1 MNQYLCDL
9 NLDGLDGADADSLM
23 AFWNRYQR
31 GRHYRDFFPGGGK
44 GTKRA
49 TADLANYASNKA
61 TAMGCRA
68 RGDAAGALMYE
79 GIADRIYKGLPPAAR
94 W

>member
-1 MNQYLCDL
+1 MLDI
-9 NLDGLDGADADSLM
+9 NLDCETPETLM
-23 AFWNRYQR
+23 QFWFRHQS
-31 GRHYRDFFPGGGK
+31 GRAYRDLFPQGGR

-61 TAMGCRA
+61 TAMRCRA
-68 RGDAAGALMYE
+68 GGDINGALMYE
-79 GIADRIYKGLPPAAR
+79 GIADRIYAGLPEAVR